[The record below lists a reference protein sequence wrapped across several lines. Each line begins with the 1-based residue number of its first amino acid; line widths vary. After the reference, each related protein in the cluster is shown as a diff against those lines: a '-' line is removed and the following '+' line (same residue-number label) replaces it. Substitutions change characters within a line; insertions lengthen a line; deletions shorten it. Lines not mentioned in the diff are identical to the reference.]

1 MTPIKKNVGV
11 LHSPE
16 APLLPYMYKTI
27 LGMNSDEALAIVEKA
42 LAEEPLSK
50 LQASVFRYAWEEQ
63 PYQEIAK
70 ELGYEVGYLK
80 QTGSQLWQVLS
91 RAFGEK
97 VSKSNVQLVLK
108 RKAREFVDS
117 QSSLAKSFTQNPQ
130 CDWGNSPDV
139 SIFYGRN
146 VELATLEQWI
156 IGDRCRW
163 IGLFGMGG
171 IGKTCLSVK
180 LAKQIQH
187 QFDLIIWRSLR
198 NAPPIL
204 DLLADLIQ
212 FLSQQHE
219 VDLPNTLDSCIIRLL
234 YYLHTHRCLLILDN
248 GETIMRSPSA
258 DEGYSQLFKCIAQTL
273 HQSTLILTSREK
285 PREMAT
291 EEGELLPVRS
301 LQLSGLN
308 ESAIKKIFHTKGDF
322 TASHPE
328 WKLLVDHYAGNP
340 LALKIVAA
348 GVQNFFASSISN
360 FLELL
365 PQGTII
371 FGDIRDLLASQINH
385 LPELEQHI
393 LYWLAINREPVT
405 LSELKT
411 DIIPQITLGE
421 LLDAIAA
428 LERKCLIDK
437 VAPTLIENGR
447 FTLQP
452 VVMEYV
458 TDRLI
463 HQICEEITHKNL
475 HFFNSHALIKA
486 TTKDYVRETQ
496 KRLILQPITDKLI
509 SNISKAKLETKFQQI
524 LCELREKPQQVT
536 GYAGGNILNILCCLQ
551 INLSG
556 WDFSQISIWQA
567 YLCCSNLQQVNFTSA
582 HFAKSVFTDTFSQ
595 VLSVAFSPDGKLLA
609 TGDVN
614 HEIHVWQ
621 VADGEQILT
630 CKVDAGWLWCV
641 AFSPNGRWLASS
653 ANCTVN
659 LWDIQTRECIKSF
672 SGYTDRVFSVA
683 FSPDGRLLASGSED
697 RLVRVWDIK
706 TGELL
711 HTFAGHTDEVRS
723 VAFAPQHYAH
733 SRHGM
738 LLASGS
744 FDGTV
749 RAWNIDTGECL
760 QFANQQKVWSVAFSP
775 DGRIIASGS
784 SDRTIKL
791 WDVHTGKSIKT
802 LTTHSQQ
809 IRTVAFSGDGQTL
822 ASGSDDQSVRVWNY
836 HTGEVLRVLKGHTS
850 WISAVVFNP
859 NNYLLASSS
868 EDRSVRLWDSRT
880 NFCLKTLQGHSNGV
894 WCVAFSP
901 DGTQLASGTQD
912 RLIRFWDT
920 TTGQYLGS
928 LQGHTSWIWSVAFHP
943 DGNVLASGSEDRTIR
958 LWDTHTRQH
967 VKTLKGHTDAVFAV
981 IFSPDGKLFSASLD
995 GTIKIWNTP
1004 QAICQQT
1011 WQGHRGGVWS
1021 MALSLDGTLLASGSQ
1036 DQTIKIWDVQTG
1048 CCIKTLSGHT
1058 SWIRSCAISRDR
1070 QYLVSGSADGVIK
1083 VWQIETGECIQTLQA
1098 HNGPVL
1104 SIVFA
1109 PNGENFATCGTDA
1122 AIKLWQWQPAS
1133 TIPITSCSKTLQ
1145 GHSKWVRFLAY
1156 NSDGLLA
1163 SCSQDETIKLWHL
1176 NSDRNVSHKTLQ
1188 VPRPYEG
1195 MNITDVQG
1203 LTEATMTTL
1212 KMLGAVDSNTTT
1224 KLLD

>member
-1 MTPIKKNVGV
+1 
-11 LHSPE
+11 
-16 APLLPYMYKTI
+16 
-27 LGMNSDEALAIVEKA
+27 MNSDEALAIVEKA

-117 QSSLAKSFTQNPQ
+117 HSSQPKSSIQNPQ

-171 IGKTCLSVK
+171 IGKTCLAVK
-180 LAKQIQH
+180 LAHEIH
-187 QFDLIIWRSLR
+187 SHFDYIIWRSLR

-219 VDLPNTLDSCIIRLL
+219 TDLPNTLDGCILRLL
-234 YYLHTHRCLLILDN
+234 HYLRAHRCLLIFDN
-248 GETIMRSPSA
+248 GETVMRSPKS
-258 DEGYSQLFKCIAQTL
+258 DDYNQLLKCIAQTL

-285 PREMAT
+285 PSPIAV

-328 WKLLVDHYAGNP
+328 WKLLIDHYAGNP

-348 GVQNFFASSISN
+348 GIQIFFDSSISN

-365 PQGTII
+365 PQGTIL
-371 FGDIRDLLASQINH
+371 FKDIRNLLASQINH

-411 DIIPQITLGE
+411 DIIPQIALGE

-437 VAPTLIENGR
+437 VAPTFIENGR

-463 HQICEEITHKNL
+463 HQFCEEITHKNL
-475 HFFNSHALIKA
+475 HCFNSHALVKV

-509 SNISKAKLETKFQQI
+509 SNSSQAKLETKFQKI
-524 LCELREKPQQVT
+524 LCELRETQQTT
-536 GYAGGNILNILCCLQ
+536 GYAGGNILNILCYLQ

-556 WDFSQISIWQA
+556 WDFSQISICQA
-567 YLCCSNLQQVNFTSA
+567 YLCRSNLQQVNFTSA
-582 HFAKSVFTDTFSQ
+582 NFAKSVFTDTFSQ

-621 VADGEQILT
+621 VADGKILT
-630 CKVDAGWLWCV
+630 SCKVDAGWLWCV
-641 AFSPNGRWLASS
+641 AFSPNGRWLASG

-659 LWDIQTRECIKSF
+659 LWDVQTGECIKSF
-672 SGYTDRVFSVA
+672 PGYTDRVFSVA
-683 FSPDGRLLASGSED
+683 FSPDGHFLASGSED
-697 RLVRVWDIK
+697 RLVRVWDVK

-733 SRHGM
+733 SRQGM

-749 RAWNIDTGECL
+749 RVWNLNTGEL
-760 QFANQQKVWSVAFSP
+760 QIVEHQQKVWCVAFSP

-791 WDVHTGKSIKT
+791 WDIRTRTNIKT
-802 LTTHSQQ
+802 LTGHSQQ
-809 IRTVAFSGDGQTL
+809 IRTVAFSRDGQTL
-822 ASGSDDQSVRVWNY
+822 ASGSDDQSVRLWNY

-850 WISAVVFNP
+850 WISAVVFSP
-859 NNYLLASSS
+859 NTYLLASSS

-920 TTGQYLGS
+920 TTGKQLTS
-928 LQGHTSWIWSVAFHP
+928 LQGHTGWIWSVAFHP
-943 DGNVLASGSEDRTIR
+943 DGNILASGSEDRTIR
-958 LWDTHTRQH
+958 LWDTQTRQH
-967 VKTLKGHTDAVFAV
+967 LATLKGHADAVFAV
-981 IFSPDGKLFSASLD
+981 IFSPDGKTLFSGSLD
-995 GTIKIWNTP
+995 GTIKIWNIP
-1004 QAICQQT
+1004 QASQQT

-1021 MALSLDGTLLASGSQ
+1021 IALSLDGTLLASGSQ
-1036 DQTIKIWDVQTG
+1036 DQTIKLWDIKTG

-1058 SWIRSCAISRDR
+1058 SWIRACAISRDR

-1083 VWQIETGECIQTLQA
+1083 VWQIETGQCIQTLQA
-1098 HNGPVL
+1098 HQGPVL
-1104 SIVFA
+1104 SIVFE
-1109 PNGENFATCGTDA
+1109 PSGENFATCGTDA
-1122 AIKLWQWQPAS
+1122 TIKLWQWHPAC
-1133 TIPITSCSKTLQ
+1133 TTLKTLH

-1163 SCSQDETIKLWHL
+1163 SCSQDETIKLW
-1176 NSDRNVSHKTLQ
+1176 NFKGDRNVSHKTLQ

-1195 MNITDVQG
+1195 MNITNVQG
-1203 LTEATMTTL
+1203 LTSATITTL
-1212 KMLGAVDSNTTT
+1212 KMLGAVDSNTTI
-1224 KLLD
+1224 KSID

>member
-1 MTPIKKNVGV
+1 
-11 LHSPE
+11 
-16 APLLPYMYKTI
+16 
-27 LGMNSDEALAIVEKA
+27 MNSEEALAIVEKA
-42 LAEEPLSK
+42 LVEEPLSK

-108 RKAREFVDS
+108 RKAREFIQDIHFSPNEGV
-117 QSSLAKSFTQNPQ
+117 SSSIQNIK
-130 CDWGNSPDV
+130 CDWGNAPDV
-139 SIFYGRN
+139 SVFYGRSA
-146 VELATLEQWI
+146 ELATLEQWI
-156 IGDRCRW
+156 TGDRCRW

-171 IGKTCLSVK
+171 IGKTCLAVK
-180 LAKQIQH
+180 LAHEIQSH
-187 QFDLIIWRSLR
+187 FEYVIWRSLR

-219 VDLPNTLDSCIIRLL
+219 ADLPNTLDGCILRLL
-234 YYLHTHRCLLILDN
+234 HYLRAHRCLLILDN
-248 GETIMRSPSA
+248 GETIMRSPSI
-258 DEGYSQLFKCIAQTL
+258 DEGYSQLFKCITQTL
-273 HQSTLILTSREK
+273 HQSTLVLTSREK
-285 PREMAT
+285 PSQIVV
-291 EEGELLPVRS
+291 EEGENLPVRS
-301 LQLSGLN
+301 LRLSGLN
-308 ESAIKKIFHTKGDF
+308 ESAIQKIFHTKGYF

-328 WKLLVDHYAGNP
+328 WKLLVEHYAGNP

-348 GVQNFFASSISN
+348 GIQNFFDSSISN
-360 FLELL
+360 FLEFL
-365 PQGTII
+365 PQDTIV

-385 LPELEQHI
+385 LPELEQDI

-411 DIIPQITLGE
+411 DFIPQIALGE
-421 LLDAIAA
+421 LLDAIAT

-437 VAPTLIENGR
+437 VAPMFIENGR

-458 TDRLI
+458 TDCLI
-463 HQICEEITHKNL
+463 YQIYEEITDKSL

-486 TTKDYVRETQ
+486 TAKDYIREAQ

-509 SNISKAKLETKFQQI
+509 SNSKVKLETKFQQI

-536 GYAGGNILNILCCLQ
+536 GYAGGNILNILCYLQ
-551 INLSG
+551 TNLSG

-567 YLCCSNLQQVNFTSA
+567 YLCRSNLQQVNFASV

-595 VLSVAFSPDGKLLA
+595 VLSVAFSSDGKLLA

-621 VADGEQILT
+621 VTDGKQILT
-630 CKVDAGWLWCV
+630 FKIDAGWLWCV

-659 LWDIQTRECIKSF
+659 LWDVETGECIKSF
-672 SGYTDRVFSVA
+672 PGYTDRVFSVA
-683 FSPDGRLLASGSED
+683 FSSDGRFLASGSED
-697 RLVRVWDIK
+697 RLVRVWDVK

-733 SRHGM
+733 SRHGT

-749 RAWNIDTGECL
+749 RVWHLDTGECL
-760 QFANQQKVWSVAFSP
+760 QIVKHPQKVWCVAFSP
-775 DGRIIASGS
+775 NGRILASGS

-791 WDVHTGKSIKT
+791 WDISTRTNIKT
-802 LTTHSQQ
+802 LTGHLQQ
-809 IRTVAFSGDGQTL
+809 IRTVVFSSDGQTL
-822 ASGSDDQSVRVWNY
+822 ASGSDDQSVRLWNY

-850 WISAVVFNP
+850 WISAVVFSP
-859 NNYLLASSS
+859 NTYLLASSS

-901 DGTQLASGTQD
+901 DGNQLASGTQD

-920 TTGQYLGS
+920 ATGKELGS

-943 DGNVLASGSEDRTIR
+943 NENILASGSEDRTIR
-958 LWDTHTRQH
+958 LWNTHTKEH
-967 VKTLKGHTDAVFAV
+967 LKTLTGHADAVFAV
-981 IFSPDGKLFSASLD
+981 IFSPDGTLFSASLD
-995 GTIKIWNTP
+995 STIKAWNISQGTYLHL
-1004 QAICQQT
+1004 
-1011 WQGHRGGVWS
+1011 QGHQGGVWS
-1021 MALSLDGTLLASGSQ
+1021 IALSLDGTLLASGSQ
-1036 DQTIKIWDVQTG
+1036 DQTIKIWDVKTG
-1048 CCIKTLSGHT
+1048 CCIRTLFGHT
-1058 SWIRSCAISRDR
+1058 SWIRSCAVSPDQ
-1070 QYLVSGSADGVIK
+1070 QYLISGSADGTIK

-1109 PNGENFATCGTDA
+1109 PNGKHFATCGTDTT
-1122 AIKLWQWQPAS
+1122 IKLWQLKYPAC
-1133 TIPITSCSKTLQ
+1133 TIPISYSQTLQ
-1145 GHSKWVRFLAY
+1145 GHSKWVRFLSY
-1156 NSDGLLA
+1156 NSNGILA

-1176 NSDRNVSHKTLQ
+1176 HSDRNVSYKTLQ

-1195 MNITDVQG
+1195 MNITDAKG
-1203 LTEATMTTL
+1203 LTKATITTL
-1212 KMLGAVDSNTTT
+1212 KILGAVDTNATTQSI
-1224 KLLD
+1224 D

>member
-1 MTPIKKNVGV
+1 
-11 LHSPE
+11 
-16 APLLPYMYKTI
+16 
-27 LGMNSDEALAIVEKA
+27 MNSEEALAIVQT

-70 ELGYEVGYLK
+70 QLGYEVGYLK

-108 RKAREFVDS
+108 RKARELTDECVGNS
-117 QSSLAKSFTQNPQ
+117 VQSLKYD
-130 CDWGNSPDV
+130 DWGNAPDV
-139 SIFYGRN
+139 SVFYGRSA
-146 VELATLEQWI
+146 ELATLEQWI
-156 IGDRCRW
+156 IRDRCRW
-163 IGLFGMGG
+163 VGLYGMGG
-171 IGKTCLSVK
+171 IGKTCLAVK
-180 LAKQIQH
+180 LAREIQSN
-187 QFDLIIWRSLR
+187 FEYIIWRSLR

-212 FLSQQHE
+212 FLSQQRE
-219 VDLPNTLDSCIIRLL
+219 TDLPNTLDGCILQLL
-234 YYLHTHRCLLILDN
+234 QYLRAHRCLLILDN
-248 GETIMRSPSA
+248 GETILRSPST
-258 DEGYSQLFKCIAQTL
+258 DEGYTQLFKSIAQTH
-273 HQSTLILTSREK
+273 HQSTLVLTSREK
-285 PREMAT
+285 PNSIAL
-291 EEGELLPVRS
+291 EEGENLPVRS
-301 LQLSGLN
+301 LRLSGLN
-308 ESAIKKIFHTKGDF
+308 ESAIKKIFETKGSF

-328 WKLLVDHYAGNP
+328 WKLLVHHYAGNP

-348 GVQNFFASSISN
+348 GIQNFFDSSISN
-360 FLELL
+360 FLEVL
-365 PQGTII
+365 PQAAIV
-371 FGDIRDLLASQINH
+371 FGDIRDLLASQIH
-385 LPELEQHI
+385 YLPELELQI

-437 VAPTLIENGR
+437 IAPTPIENSR

-452 VVMEYV
+452 VVMEYIG
-458 TDRLI
+458 DRFI

-475 HFFNSHALIKA
+475 HLFNSHTLIKA
-486 TTKDYVRETQ
+486 TAKDYIRETQ
-496 KRLILQPITDKLI
+496 KCLILQPIIDKLI
-509 SNISKAKLETKFQQI
+509 NNSSKAKLETKFQQI
-524 LCELREKPQQVT
+524 LCELRETQQVT
-536 GYAGGNILNILCCLQ
+536 GYAGGNILNILCYLQ
-551 INLSG
+551 TDLSG

-582 HFAKSVFTDTFSQ
+582 NFAKSVFTDTFSQ

-621 VADGEQILT
+621 VTDGKQVLT

-641 AFSPNGRWLASS
+641 AFSPNGRHLASS

-659 LWDIQTRECIKSF
+659 LWDVQTGECIKSF
-672 SGYTDRVFSVA
+672 PGYTDRVFSVA
-683 FSPDGRLLASGSED
+683 FSPDGRMLASGSED

-733 SRHGM
+733 SRHGG

-749 RAWNIDTGECL
+749 RVWNIDTGECL
-760 QFANQQKVWSVAFSP
+760 KLAEHQQKVWSIAFSP
-775 DGRIIASGS
+775 DGSIIASGS

-791 WDVHTGKSIKT
+791 WDIRTGTSIKT
-802 LTTHSQQ
+802 MTAHSQQ
-809 IRTVAFSGDGQTL
+809 IRTVAFSSDGRTL
-822 ASGSDDQSVRVWNY
+822 ASGSDDQSVRIWNY

-850 WISAVVFNP
+850 WISTVAFSP

-868 EDRSVRLWDSRT
+868 EDRSVRLWDSRN

-901 DGTQLASGTQD
+901 DGTQLASGSQD
-912 RLIRFWDT
+912 RLIRLWDT
-920 TTGQYLGS
+920 TTGKHLGS

-943 DGNVLASGSEDRTIR
+943 EGNILASGSEDRTIR
-958 LWDTHTRQH
+958 LWDTQTRQH
-967 VKTLKGHTDAVFAV
+967 LTTLKGHADAVFAV
-981 IFSPDGKLFSASLD
+981 IFSPDGKTLFSGSLD
-995 GTIKIWNTP
+995 GTIRLWNI
-1004 QAICQQT
+1004 QQQT
-1011 WQGHRGGVWS
+1011 CHPWQGHRGGVWS
-1021 MALSLDGTLLASGSQ
+1021 IALSVDGTLLASGSQ
-1036 DQTIKIWDVQTG
+1036 DQTIKLWDVQTG

-1058 SWIRSCAISRDR
+1058 SWIRACAISRDR
-1070 QYLVSGSADGVIK
+1070 LYLVSGSADGVIK
-1083 VWQIETGECIQTLQA
+1083 VWQIETGQCIQTLQA
-1098 HNGPVL
+1098 HQGPVL
-1104 SIVFA
+1104 SIVFD
-1109 PNGENFATCGTDA
+1109 PSGKNFATCGTDA
-1122 AIKLWQWQPAS
+1122 VIKLWQWQPTC
-1133 TIPITSCSKTLQ
+1133 TISKTLH

-1156 NSDGLLA
+1156 NSEGLLA
-1163 SCSQDETIKLWHL
+1163 SCSQDETIKLWNFNGNRHL
-1176 NSDRNVSHKTLQ
+1176 THKTLQ

-1195 MNITDVQG
+1195 MNITDAQG
-1203 LTEATMTTL
+1203 LTAATTTTL
-1212 KMLGAVDSNTTT
+1212 KILGAIDSNNIAASNFC
-1224 KLLD
+1224 